1 MNCVTDSKLC
11 SVANVA
17 FIAAIGFF
25 FLISCSHPESPGLRS
40 VVSSVPI
47 NDSTSACIDV
57 YGRVLGDVVPNSS
70 AYLYRTGS
78 VEYDEVMNEVQGGN
92 FTFTFEVNES
102 QEFMIFCL
110 GAGDYAVMIPTSSY
124 NQSVGYPLPYETC
137 TENLS
142 IDIAFQGGNY
152 LYAVGV
158 FSVLEKN
165 QNSRCE
171 NFPLNNSRAGV
182 DSGNNISRHS

>member
-1 MNCVTDSKLC
+1 MTDSKLC

-25 FLISCSHPESPGLRS
+25 FLISCSHPESPGIRP
-40 VVSSVPI
+40 VVSAVPA

-78 VEYDEVMNEVQGGN
+78 VEYDDVMSEVQGDN

-102 QEFMIFCL
+102 QEFMIFFL
-110 GAGDYAVMIPTSSY
+110 LYGDYSLMI
-124 NQSVGYPLPYETC
+124 Q
-137 TENLS
+137 
-142 IDIAFQGGNY
+142 NY
-152 LYAVGV
+152 T
-158 FSVLEKN
+158 
-165 QNSRCE
+165 
-171 NFPLNNSRAGV
+171 
-182 DSGNNISRHS
+182 